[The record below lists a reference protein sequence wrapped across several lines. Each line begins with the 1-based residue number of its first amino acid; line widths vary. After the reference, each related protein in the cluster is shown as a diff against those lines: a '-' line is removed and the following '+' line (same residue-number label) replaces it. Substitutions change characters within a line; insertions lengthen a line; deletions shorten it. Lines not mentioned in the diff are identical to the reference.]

1 MLKIRLARVGKKKA
15 PTYRVVVAD
24 ARKPRDGGYVEILG
38 HYNPRTEPTTFVID
52 GDKVKDWL
60 SKGAQPTDR
69 ISKLLAKEGL
79 VPAKHWGPPPGS
91 DGKPK
96 GPTPPRAGATPA
108 AAPAAAAAPVA
119 APSAAA
125 APEAD
130 AEAPAE
136 AIDATDAVTDE
147 ASIEPE
153 AEETA
158 EGVEA
163 DVEASV
169 EEEEKA

>member
-1 MLKIRLARVGKKKA
+1 MLKIRLARTGKKKQ

-24 ARKPRDGGYVEILG
+24 ARKARDGGYVEILG

-108 AAPAAAAAPVA
+108 AAAAAPTAA
-119 APSAAA
+119 APAAA
-125 APEAD
+125 APEAA

-136 AIDATDAVTDE
+136 AVDATEAVTDE
-147 ASIEPE
+147 ASIEPGQEE
-153 AEETA
+153 AA

-163 DVEASV
+163 DAEAAA

>member
-1 MLKIRLARVGKKKA
+1 MGKKKQ

-52 GDKVKDWL
+52 ADKVKDWL

-108 AAPAAAAAPVA
+108 APAAAAPAAPVA
-119 APSAAA
+119 AAPAAE
-125 APEAD
+125 APE
-130 AEAPAE
+130 AEAPAAE
-136 AIDATDAVTDE
+136 APA
-147 ASIEPE
+147 
-153 AEETA
+153 
-158 EGVEA
+158 
-163 DVEASV
+163 V
-169 EEEEKA
+169 EEP

>member
-1 MLKIRLARVGKKKA
+1 MLKIRLARTGKKKQ

-52 GDKVKDWL
+52 ADKVKDWL

-108 AAPAAAAAPVA
+108 AAPAAAAPAAPVA
-119 APSAAA
+119 A
-125 APEAD
+125 APA

-136 AIDATDAVTDE
+136 EADAKETEAVDATDAVTDE
-147 ASIEPE
+147 ASIEPA
-153 AEETA
+153 AEEAA
-158 EGVEA
+158 EGVEPDA
-163 DVEASV
+163 
-169 EEEEKA
+169 EEEKA